1 MLRFFRQIRQKL
13 IGQNKVRKYLS
24 YALGQYHFMVDEISP
39 VRDITLVDLNVPTN
53 LVPLG
58 TTND

>member
-1 MLRFFRQIRQKL
+1 MLRFFRNIPQNL
-13 IGQNKVRKYLS
+13 IEQDKVRKYLW
-24 YALGQYHFMVDEISP
+24 YALGEFHFMVDEISP

-58 TTND
+58 TTYN

>member
-13 IGQNKVRKYLS
+13 LENGNIRKYIW
-24 YALGQYHFMVDEISP
+24 YALGEFHFMVDEISP

-58 TTND
+58 TTYN